1 VSLAEVF
8 LAVIWLGVTGYVL
21 FAGADFG
28 AGFWDLLAGDTQR
41 GMPQRKLIEHTIAP
55 VWEANHVWLIFV
67 IVMMWTGFPEV
78 FASIASTT
86 YIPLTLAAF
95 GIIGRGA
102 AFAFRKASDDLR
114 HQRLYGA
121 IFAISSSLTP
131 FFLGAVAG
139 GIASGRVPLGI
150 DAGDNLT
157 SWLNPTSIATGA
169 LAVGVSA
176 YLAACYLVYDAKRHA
191 PDLVGAFRTRAIA
204 SGVLVGGLAIVALF
218 VVRDDAP
225 AFWDEMTTG
234 WGLAFVIASAVLGLA
249 SLGLLALGR
258 YLLVRITAAGTVAA
272 VLWGW
277 GAGQHPDILPGVGID
292 SAAAAPVVLRTTL
305 IALAIGAVALIPSLT
320 WLYLLFQR
328 ERDAEAG
335 SGA

>member
-1 VSLAEVF
+1 
-8 LAVIWLGVTGYVL
+8 L
-21 FAGADFG
+21 FGGADFG
-28 AGFWDLLAGDTQR
+28 AGFWDLLAGGTER
-41 GMPQRKLIEHTIAP
+41 GMPQRRLIEHTIAP

-67 IVMMWTGFPEV
+67 IVMLWTGFPEV

-86 YIPLTLAAF
+86 YIALTLAAF

-102 AFAFRKASDDLR
+102 AFAFRKASSELR

-176 YLAACYLVYDAKRHA
+176 YLAACYLVYDAERRA
-191 PDLVGAFRTRAIA
+191 PELVGAFRTRAIA
-204 SGVLVGGLAIVALF
+204 SGVLVGGLAVIALF

-234 WGLAFVIASAVLGLA
+234 WGLAFVVVSAALGIASLA
-249 SLGLLALGR
+249 LLAVR
-258 YLLVRITAAGTVAA
+258 SYLMVRITAAGTVAA

-277 GAGQHPDILPGVGID
+277 GAGQHPDVLPGVRIQ
-292 SAAAAPVVLRTTL
+292 AAAADPVVLRVTL
-305 IALAIGAVALIPSLT
+305 VSLAIGAVLLIPSLG
-320 WLYLLFQR
+320 WLYATFQR
-328 ERDAEAG
+328 EERAEAAARD
-335 SGA
+335 S